1 MQFLY
6 AITGTVFFAIFLVG
20 VVFFGDETARN
31 FAIFAAFVG
40 GVSQYIAQDG
50 RDIAA
55 KASIALAYA
64 SMLTGLIGFVIMC
77 FN

>member
-1 MQFLY
+1 MQILY

-40 GVSQYIAQDG
+40 GLSQYVAQDS
-50 RDIAA
+50 REIAA
-55 KASIALAYA
+55 KASIYLAYS
-64 SMLTGLIGFVIMC
+64 SMLAGLIGFVIMC